1 MSVWFWVI
9 IGVAAAL
16 LVLSV
21 VASASL
27 FFGMFTRS
35 KLPQTF
41 PYLSKNKKKMFLDDV
56 QSGRKWLENTKR
68 EEVSIRS
75 EDGLKLKG
83 IFINQNS
90 NKTVILV
97 HGYMASHLF
106 RVQDAPFYYNLG
118 FNILLVD
125 QRTHGM
131 SEGKYITCGILESK
145 DLIRW
150 VEFINLKLKSEII
163 LDGVSMGAA
172 TVICA
177 SADENLPENV
187 KFAVAD
193 CSYTTMRELTKTI
206 FKRYALV
213 PNWVIIGIGEGFA
226 RRVGKFSF
234 HKGGPL
240 ECVKKAKIPILFL
253 HGDKDTFIPHKMA
266 DELYANC
273 ASPSKLIKI
282 KGAGHAMCFCEDRIT
297 CQNAVEDMIE
307 RYMQDK

>member
-297 CQNAVEDMIE
+297 CQNAVEDTIE